1 MDNGFSLSNL
11 STRALMEE
19 LFRRGEVDAICGT
32 ARQGV
37 FENTWLLKKCKQDR
51 DHAQEFYTV
60 GTARTFGL
68 YETDTLPQAMDKL
81 MELTHPEQR
90 KN

>member
-1 MDNGFSLSNL
+1 MDNGFSLSTV

-37 FENTWLLKKCKQDR
+37 FENTWLMKKCRQNKDHTQD
-51 DHAQEFYTV
+51 FYSV
-60 GTARTFGL
+60 GAARTFGL
-68 YETDTLPQAMDKL
+68 YEVDTIPQALDKL

-90 KN
+90 EN